1 MTLFDLFKAVSPL
14 FKTNFEKL
22 LKSNPSWDLLDL
34 PKLSLFKYGTKWLTL
49 PSELNEQTHEWNL
62 NRNENFLLNLH
73 GLDPN
78 TMREWNEELQI
89 CRDLP
94 RVDFFNR
101 LNRDKS
107 LIKSHADFVEA
118 AVEGAKAIVNKLI
131 NPLNPSDQ
139 KIQQVFV
146 YNNLFFSFAIDTPD
160 SFKQETGPEAA
171 PTLSSTNA
179 DLRNL
184 KLLHRLDIPG
194 LHLLN
199 TAIIDYKG
207 YRVLAQSI
215 IPGIL
220 NTDHNICTI
229 YGSIDEGK
237 TIYKNEEF
245 HEIMKKICEHFFLE
259 EEVKFLDE
267 KEQEVTLAGSIEVKG
282 LMGSDRKKYVLDLMR
297 LNPRDLNYVGETPE
311 QKEQFL
317 CCVLRTELITNYV
330 ITKNLE
336 SASQAINKEY
346 EELAKNANTEEKK
359 KQSLEKLVKL
369 QEYFYNQKIEKNGK
383 YKFNSNLE
391 TKVRLAPSDKLEGQ
405 RKDLE
410 ELAQF
415 IVKQAIPNLITD
427 LVNGESIRL
436 TDSNSISE
444 IFHSHGINM
453 RYLGK
458 VLKQI
463 DFKEHPHL
471 KILVE
476 RVLLVKCLKHIC
488 RGIMREAGPVFL
500 IKSLAHLLN
509 CLFACNKVKKTMDE
523 GKVPVPEPVL
533 KEKKEK
539 EQGTA
544 SQNVNTENKEGKSKK
559 KKNKKKGKK
568 QEEQKDSTKEA
579 ASNEEE
585 RKIADKIEFI
595 TPALKIE
602 APNVSVLKPSQVWQR
617 INEIASKRYGYK
629 FEENYEEFQGFKYGF
644 NKLATL
650 RLFSLF
656 Y

>member
-1 MTLFDLFKAVSPL
+1 M
-14 FKTNFEKL
+14 KT
-22 LKSNPSWDLLDL
+22 SPSWDLLDL
-34 PKLSLFKYGTKWLTL
+34 PKLSLFKYGTNWLST
-49 PSELNEQTHEWNL
+49 STELKDKSHEWNL
-62 NRNENFLLNLH
+62 NRNENFLLDLH

-94 RVDFFNR
+94 RTDFFHR

-237 TIYKNEEF
+237 NIYKNEEF
-245 HEIMKKICEHFFLE
+245 HEIMKKICENFFLDDD
-259 EEVKFLDE
+259 VHFLDE
-267 KEQEVTLAGSIEVKG
+267 KQVDVSLAGSIEVKG
-282 LMGSDRKKYVLDLMR
+282 LLGSDRKKYVLDLMR
-297 LNPRDLNYVGETPE
+297 LNPRDLNYVAENPE
-311 QKEQFL
+311 DKDNFL
-317 CCVLRTELITNYV
+317 CCVIRTELITNYI

-336 SASQAINKEY
+336 TASLQINKEY
-346 EELAKNANTEEKK
+346 EELSKNADTQEKK
-359 KQSLEKLVKL
+359 KQSLEKLLKL

-383 YKFNSNLE
+383 YKFNSNIE
-391 TKVRLAPSDKLEGQ
+391 TKVQLVPMEKLQTQ
-405 RKDLE
+405 RKELE
-410 ELAQF
+410 ELSHF
-415 IVKQAIPNLITD
+415 IIKQAIPNLITD

-436 TDSNSISE
+436 TDSSSISE

-458 VLKQI
+458 VIKLI

-471 KILVE
+471 KILLE
-476 RVLLVKCLKHIC
+476 RVVLVKCLKHVI
-488 RGIMREAGPVFL
+488 RSVMKESHSVFL
-500 IKSLAHLLN
+500 IQALAHVLN
-509 CLFACNKVKKTMDE
+509 CVFGQNKLKKMLDQ
-523 GKVPVPEPVL
+523 GKTEEIIAQKQEVRQVIDDVN
-533 KEKKEK
+533 
-539 EQGTA
+539 
-544 SQNVNTENKEGKSKK
+544 SQNKPKK
-559 KKNKKKGKK
+559 KKNKKKAKK
-568 QEEQKDSTKEA
+568 NIKEESQ
-579 ASNEEE
+579 NEEGKLKVGEE
-585 RKIADKIEFI
+585 RTIADKIDSF
-595 TPALKIE
+595 TPNLKISTPSALE
-602 APNVSVLKPSQVWQR
+602 LKPNDIWKRV
-617 INEIASKRYGYK
+617 NEIALKRYDYQ
-629 FEENYEEFQGFKYGF
+629 FEVNYEDFQGFKYGF

-650 RLFSLF
+650 RFSS
-656 Y
+656 

>member
-1 MTLFDLFKAVSPL
+1 MTLFDLFKAISPA
-14 FKTNFEKL
+14 FKVNLEKL
-22 LKSNPSWDLLDL
+22 LKTSPSWDLLDL

-49 PSELNEQTHEWNL
+49 PSELEDQNHEWNL
-62 NRNENFLLNLH
+62 NRNESFILNLH

-94 RVDFFNR
+94 RSDFFHR

-118 AVEGAKAIVNKLI
+118 AVEGAKAIVNRLI

-207 YRVLAQSI
+207 FRVLAQSI

-245 HEIMKKICEHFFLE
+245 HEIMKKICEHFFLDDD
-259 EEVKFLDE
+259 VKFVDE
-267 KEQEVTLAGSIEVKG
+267 KQVEINLAGSIEVKG
-282 LMGSDRKKYVLDLMR
+282 LLGSDRKKYVLDLMR
-297 LNPRDLNYVGETPE
+297 LNPRDLNYVGENPE
-311 QKEQFL
+311 KKEEFL
-317 CCVLRTELITNYV
+317 CCVLRTELISNFI

-346 EELAKNANTEEKK
+346 EELAKNADTQEKK
-359 KQSLEKLVKL
+359 KQSLEKLIKL

-391 TKVRLAPSDKLEGQ
+391 TKVQLAPCDKLESQ
-405 RKDLE
+405 RKELE
-410 ELAQF
+410 ELSQF
-415 IVKQAIPNLITD
+415 IIKQAIPNLIAD
-427 LVNGESIRL
+427 LINGESIRL
-436 TDSNSISE
+436 TDSSSISE

-458 VLKQI
+458 VLRQI

-471 KILVE
+471 KILLE
-476 RVLLVKCLKHIC
+476 RVVLVKSLKHIF
-488 RGIMREAGPVFL
+488 RGIMRECNSVFL
-500 IKSLAHLLN
+500 IQSLAHLLN
-509 CLFACNKVKKTMDE
+509 GVFASNKVKKMFDE
-523 GKVPVPEPVL
+523 GKIEEIYGKQAL
-533 KEKKEK
+533 SKENL
-539 EQGTA
+539 T
-544 SQNVNTENKEGKSKK
+544 SQNADSKENKNKK

-568 QEEQKDSTKEA
+568 NQESTAQNSSFEPIQEKEEQK
-579 ASNEEE
+579 
-585 RKIADKIEFI
+585 IIEKVESF
-595 TPALKIE
+595 TPGLIIDVPK
-602 APNVSVLKPSQVWQR
+602 SVYLKPSDIWKR
-617 INEIASKRYGYK
+617 INEISSKRYDYK
-629 FEENYEEFQGFKYGF
+629 FEENYENFQGFKYGF

-650 RLFSLF
+650 RFF
-656 Y
+656 FF

>member
-1 MTLFDLFKAVSPL
+1 MTLFDLFKTLSPA
-14 FKTNFEKL
+14 FKTNLEKL
-22 LKSNPSWDLLDL
+22 LKSTPSADLLDL
-34 PKLSLFKYGTKWLTL
+34 PKLSLFKYGAKWLIMS
-49 PSELNEQTHEWNL
+49 SELNDQNHIWNL

-94 RVDFFNR
+94 RSDFFHR

-118 AVEGAKAIVNKLI
+118 AVEGAKAIVNRLI
-131 NPLNPSDQ
+131 NPLNPSDL

-171 PTLSSTNA
+171 PTISSTNA

-237 TIYKNEEF
+237 NIYKNEEF
-245 HEIMKKICEHFFLE
+245 HEIMKKICEHFFLDDD
-259 EEVKFLDE
+259 VKFIDE
-267 KEQEVTLAGSIEVKG
+267 KQNEISLAGSIEVKG
-282 LMGSDRKKYVLDLMR
+282 LLGSDRKKYVLDLMR
-297 LNPRDLNYVGETPE
+297 LNPRDLNYVGTTPE
-311 QKEQFL
+311 EKELYL
-317 CCVLRTELITNYV
+317 CCVLRTELISNFI

-346 EELAKNANTEEKK
+346 EELSKNADTQEKK
-359 KQSLEKLVKL
+359 KQSLEKLIKL

-383 YKFNSNLE
+383 YKFNSNIE
-391 TKVRLAPSDKLEGQ
+391 TKVQLAPSEKTESQ
-405 RKDLE
+405 RKELE
-410 ELAQF
+410 ELSQF
-415 IVKQAIPNLITD
+415 ILKQAIPNLISD
-427 LVNGESIRL
+427 LINGESIRL
-436 TDSNSISE
+436 TDSGSISE

-458 VLKQI
+458 VLRQI

-471 KILVE
+471 KILLE
-476 RVLLVKCLKHIC
+476 RVVLVKTLKHFF
-488 RGIMREAGPVFL
+488 RGIMRESNSVFL
-500 IKSLAHLLN
+500 IQSLAHLLN
-509 CLFACNKVKKTMDE
+509 CVFAPNKIKKLIDE
-523 GKVPVPEPVL
+523 GKLEELNGKNSQINENILPNKITDS
-533 KEKKEK
+533 KEKDK
-539 EQGTA
+539 
-544 SQNVNTENKEGKSKK
+544 NK
-559 KKNKKKGKK
+559 KKNKKKKGKK
-568 QEEQKDSTKEA
+568 QEESNAEGINSNNQEEQKIVE
-579 ASNEEE
+579 
-585 RKIADKIEFI
+585 KIESF
-595 TPALKIE
+595 TPGLKIE
-602 APNVSVLKPSQVWQR
+602 SPQSLNLRPIDIWKRV
-617 INEIASKRYGYK
+617 NEIASKRYDYK
-629 FEENYEEFQGFKYGF
+629 FEEKYEDFQGFKFGF

-650 RLFSLF
+650 RFFLISIF
-656 Y
+656 

>member
-1 MTLFDLFKAVSPL
+1 VSPV
-14 FKTNFEKL
+14 FKSNLEKL

-49 PSELNEQTHEWNL
+49 PSELNEQAHEWNL

-94 RVDFFNR
+94 RIDFFHR

-184 KLLHRLDIPG
+184 KLLHRLDIAG

-207 YRVLAQSI
+207 FRVLAQSI

-237 TIYKNEEF
+237 NIYKNEEF
-245 HEIMKKICEHFFLE
+245 HEIMKKICEHFFLDD
-259 EEVKFLDE
+259 EVKFVDE
-267 KEQEVTLAGSIEVKG
+267 KQVETTLAGSIEVKG
-282 LMGSDRKKYVLDLMR
+282 LLGSDRKKYVLDLMR

-311 QKEQFL
+311 QKEDFL
-317 CCVLRTELITNYV
+317 CCVLRTELISNFI

-336 SASQAINKEY
+336 AASIAINKEY
-346 EELAKNANTEEKK
+346 EELAKTADTQEKK
-359 KQSLEKLVKL
+359 KQSLEKLIKL

-383 YKFNSNLE
+383 YKFNSNIE
-391 TKVRLAPSDKLEGQ
+391 TKVHLVDCEKLIGQ
-405 RKDLE
+405 RKELE

-415 IVKQAIPNLITD
+415 IIKQAIPNLITD

-436 TDSNSISE
+436 TDSASISE

-463 DFKEHPHL
+463 DIKEHPHL
-471 KILVE
+471 KILLE
-476 RVLLVKCLKHIC
+476 RIVMVKSLKHIF
-488 RGIMREAGPVFL
+488 RGLMRDAGPVFL
-500 IKSLAHLLN
+500 IQSMAQLLN
-509 CLFACNKVKKTMDE
+509 CVFASNKMKKMMDE
-523 GKVPVPEPVL
+523 GKILENIEQANVD
-533 KEKKEK
+533 KENLGQTVDSKEK
-539 EQGTA
+539 EGK
-544 SQNVNTENKEGKSKK
+544 NK
-559 KKNKKKGKK
+559 KKKGKK
-568 QEEQKDSTKEA
+568 KGKKT
-579 ASNEEE
+579 EEE
-585 RKIADKIEFI
+585 KEDVPTKSEEKKIADKVGFF
-595 TPALKIE
+595 TPALKI
-602 APNVSVLKPSQVWQR
+602 ASPKTVTLKPAEIWKR
-617 INEIASKRYGYK
+617 INEIAMKRYDYK

-650 RLFSLF
+650 R
-656 Y
+656 